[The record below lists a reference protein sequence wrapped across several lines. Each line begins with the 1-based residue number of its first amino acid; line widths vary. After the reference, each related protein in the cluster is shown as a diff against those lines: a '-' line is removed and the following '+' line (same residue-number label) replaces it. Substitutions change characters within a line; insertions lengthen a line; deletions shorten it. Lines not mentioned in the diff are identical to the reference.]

1 MQQLQFQLGLAQL
14 HFQTEQR
21 NIHFDH
27 GLAAWVQKCVQQRF
41 ICNEAATIAE

>member
-14 HFQTEQR
+14 DFQTEQR

-27 GLAAWVQKCVQQRF
+27 GLVALVRKMCTDISASML
-41 ICNEAATIAE
+41 